1 MDSTDQFL
9 GLFGDKMTNHGQGTW
24 HLEHCRNLWVSI
36 GMELRESKKDSL
48 ELLPDAPPSTY
59 VSSVA
64 AYSAD
69 HCRKE
74 INSMEYVS

>member
-1 MDSTDQFL
+1 M
-9 GLFGDKMTNHGQGTW
+9 
-24 HLEHCRNLWVSI
+24 SI